1 MYKDKKM
8 KYAIIAAGEGSRL
21 AHEGMTVPKP
31 LVMIDGEPMID
42 RLIRI
47 FLAQGATEID
57 VICRERDVQT
67 CHHLRQLQQNPDVPL
82 RFIAKD
88 TPSSMHSLHELS
100 PVLQDSSF
108 ILTTV
113 DTIFREYEF
122 AQYVSEFRRVLASGE
137 ADGLMAV
144 TGYIDDESPLYVKT
158 DATLRIMSFL
168 DSDPQPRYISGGI
181 YGLTPRSLTT
191 LRQCIARGE
200 SRMRNFQRALLADN
214 LRLWAYPFT
223 KILDIDH
230 RADISKANRFLQ

>member
-88 TPSSMHSLHELS
+88 TPSSNMSSLNMS
-100 PVLQDSSF
+100 PSS
-108 ILTTV
+108 V
-113 DTIFREYEF
+113 
-122 AQYVSEFRRVLASGE
+122 G
-137 ADGLMAV
+137 
-144 TGYIDDESPLYVKT
+144 
-158 DATLRIMSFL
+158 
-168 DSDPQPRYISGGI
+168 
-181 YGLTPRSLTT
+181 
-191 LRQCIARGE
+191 C
-200 SRMRNFQRALLADN
+200 
-214 LRLWAYPFT
+214 
-223 KILDIDH
+223 
-230 RADISKANRFLQ
+230 